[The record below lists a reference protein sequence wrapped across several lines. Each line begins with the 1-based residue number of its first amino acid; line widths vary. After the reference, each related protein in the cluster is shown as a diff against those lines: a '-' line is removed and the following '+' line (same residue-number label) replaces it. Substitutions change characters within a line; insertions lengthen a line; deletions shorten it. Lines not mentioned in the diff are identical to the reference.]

1 MLAVIQAWTHLVQ
14 DYDRIILPISV
25 SKSRLGLDVGSEGS
39 KASAMDRIK
48 AELPRRAQAGFL
60 RCLSMAF
67 IGPVC
72 YSLFLRRTV
81 WSWTISI
88 VKHFLGLPRSSLGL
102 PNVPPYHINVILRS
116 VLAGFLL
123 VLLWE
128 TSTIAF
134 EAFLAQEPLKQGL
147 PLTQSS
153 KDPNGT
159 LINGLNSKRSTLQV
173 SRGRVL
179 VDRGAVS
186 DDNWS

>member
-1 MLAVIQAWTHLVQ
+1 MQAWIHLIQ
-14 DYDRIILPISV
+14 DYDRIVLPISE
-25 SKSRLGLDVGSEGS
+25 SMPRTGLDVGGEGF
-39 KASAMDRIK
+39 KASALDRIK
-48 AELPRRAQAGFL
+48 AELPRRTQAGFL

-88 VKHFLGLPRSSLGL
+88 VKPFLGLPRSSLGL
-102 PNVPPYHINVILRS
+102 PNVPPYHINLILRS

-128 TSTIAF
+128 TSIVAF
-134 EAFLAQEPLKQGL
+134 EAFLAQEPLKQGI
-147 PLTQSS
+147 PLTQAS

-159 LINGLNSKRSTLQV
+159 LISGLKSKRPILQV
-173 SRGRVL
+173 RRGL
-179 VDRGAVS
+179 IFVD
-186 DDNWS
+186 